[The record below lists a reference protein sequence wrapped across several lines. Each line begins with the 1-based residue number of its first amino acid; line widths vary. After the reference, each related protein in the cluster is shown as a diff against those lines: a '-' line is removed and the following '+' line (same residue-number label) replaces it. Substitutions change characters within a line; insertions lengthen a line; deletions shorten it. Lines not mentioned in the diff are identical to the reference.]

1 MSLVSYNIPNLVQGI
16 SQQPDAQRDPSQGEI
31 QVNGMSS
38 IVEGLRKRD
47 PSETVALVSN
57 VDFGDCYIHPIL
69 RDNVEE
75 YIAVFIPNT
84 SGIPPCK
91 VFDLNGTEQTV
102 NLASFSSAG
111 SYLGDNDTDAKSEIR
126 AVTIADYTFV
136 TNTTRIPAMDNAT
149 APAVA
154 RPATHEALIWV
165 RAATYG
171 QTYRVNVN
179 GTEVTVTTAV
189 APVVSDGSTVTEN
202 RISSEDIAQNIID
215 GFSSLSGV
223 SFARSGAVIHVTSS
237 SAITISVTDARSGAD
252 ISAIFDK
259 VQAFVELPTVAPTG
273 YQITI
278 EGDPGNAFDDYH
290 VSFLPKSGTF
300 GEGTWSETV
309 RPGDKYKIM
318 PDNMPHVLVRQPDGE
333 FYFGRVD
340 GTTRSGTIDGVA
352 WELKIPNW
360 GERIA
365 GDTTTAPDPSF
376 IGHPINDIFIYKNR
390 LGFLSDENVILSRVR
405 SFFDFFPETVTAV
418 LDTDP
423 IDVIASNN
431 RVSVLKYAVPYQD
444 ELILFS
450 SQYQF
455 RFNAAETVL
464 TPATAQITV
473 LTQFE
478 IDTNVRPQL
487 AGGGIIFTQANGDFS
502 QFREFSV
509 RGAGTALTADAQDLS
524 GYVSAFVPSS
534 IHNVTVNDTSN
545 AVFAVSNK
553 TGFKD
558 RIYVYK
564 YFTRSTGGGVE
575 RAQSSWSY
583 WDFAGADEIL
593 ATVCIREVLFCLVRY
608 GTKVYLEKIPAQD
621 KSPEPPT
628 GSPYPL
634 LLDRRVSTE
643 TETPTAMRVANG
655 TYNADTKITTWTLP
669 YSAASTTQAWS
680 GFSSSSTGGV
690 LLGSITSGTSISAS
704 GDWRN
709 KPIYFGEAYEF
720 RYRFTKFKLYKE
732 IGGGKAA
739 VNVERTQIRHA
750 KLRYHETAYFDIEVT
765 AERRNTSIYKFD
777 GTSLGVRESLVTS
790 TLPAGGYS
798 SDDDRYKEGVFNIPI
813 MSKGERC
820 VVEIKNDTAH
830 PCKFSTCEWVALI
843 TRRAGAL
850 R

>member
-1 MSLVSYNIPNLVQGI
+1 MSLVSYNIPNLVQGV

-31 QVNGMSS
+31 QVNGTSS

-47 PSETVALVSN
+47 PSETLALVSN
-57 VDFGDCYIHPIL
+57 SDFGDCFIHEVL
-69 RDNVEE
+69 RDNTEE
-75 YIAVFIPNT
+75 YLAVIT
-84 SGIPPCK
+84 SSSIK
-91 VFDLNGTEQTV
+91 VFDLNGAEQTV
-102 NLASFSSAG
+102 SAPG
-111 SYLGDNDTDAKSEIR
+111 GYSYLSNVTDAKSQIR
-126 AVTIADYTFV
+126 AVTIADYTFI
-136 TNTTRIPAMDNAT
+136 TNTLKVPAMTSDT
-149 APAVA
+149 APVVA
-154 RPATHEALIWV
+154 RPAAHEALIWV

-189 APVVSDGSTVTEN
+189 APVVSDGSSVTEN
-202 RISSEDIAQNIID
+202 RISSEDIAQNIIT
-215 GFSSLSGV
+215 GFASLSGV

-259 VQAFVELPTVAPTG
+259 VQAFTELPTVAPTG
-273 YQITI
+273 YQVTI
-278 EGDPGNAFDDYH
+278 EGDPGNSFDDYH

-309 RPGDKYKIM
+309 KPGDKYKINK
-318 PDNMPHVLVRQPDGE
+318 DLMPHLLIRLPNGT
-333 FYFGRVD
+333 FYFGPAN
-340 GTTRSGTIDGVA
+340 GTTQNTIV
-352 WELKIPNW
+352 IPTW
-360 GERIA
+360 GERIS

-376 IGHPINDIFIYKNR
+376 IGYAINDIFIYKNR
-390 LGFLSDENVILSRVR
+390 LGFLADENVILSRVR

-423 IDVIASNN
+423 IDVVASNN

-478 IDTNVRPQL
+478 IDINVRPQL

-534 IHNVTVNDTSN
+534 IHKVTVNDTSN
-545 AVFAVSNK
+545 ALFAVSNK

-564 YFTRSTGGGVE
+564 YFVRNTGNSVE

-593 ATVCIREVLFCLVRY
+593 QILCVRETLFCLVRY
-608 GTKVYLEKIPAQD
+608 GTKIYLERMPAQD
-621 KSPEPPT
+621 RSPEPPT

-655 TYNADTKITTWTLP
+655 TYNANAQTTTWTLP
-669 YSAASTTQAWS
+669 YAAEATTQAWS

-690 LLGSITSGTSISAS
+690 LLSTITSGTTMVAN

-720 RYRFTKFKLYKE
+720 RYRFTRFKLYKE

-739 VNVERTQIRHA
+739 ANVERTQVRHA

-765 AERRNTSIYKFD
+765 AERRDTSTYKFD
-777 GTSLGVRESLVTS
+777 GTVLGVRESLVTS

-843 TRRAGAL
+843 TRKASAL